1 MHAAVCSASIDGF
14 SHLVPA
20 CLCSLPFAIY
30 LTHRRSVL
38 PLCLLLPPHSIPG
51 TGNYSFSELNA
62 TARLTLAEEKH
73 KLEAQLAGIP
83 KMQQRLK
90 QICGELGE
98 DSIHNDKDEA

>member
-1 MHAAVCSASIDGF
+1 MCIATVQARN
-14 SHLVPA
+14 
-20 CLCSLPFAIY
+20 FAIASSVIV
-30 LTHRRSVL
+30 LIHCCSVL
-38 PLCLLLPPHSIPG
+38 SLCVSGVSRCACSSTSLPG
-51 TGNYSFSELNA
+51 TGKYTFSELNA

-98 DSIHNDKDEA
+98 DSIHNDKDDA

>member
-1 MHAAVCSASIDGF
+1 MIARAATERQHMHAA
-14 SHLVPA
+14 L
-20 CLCSLPFAIY
+20 Y
-30 LTHRRSVL
+30 LTHDHRRSV
-38 PLCLLLPPHSIPG
+38 PSLCLVLSPAALPG
-51 TGNYSFSELNA
+51 TGKYSFSELNA

-98 DSIHNDKDEA
+98 DSIHNDKDDA